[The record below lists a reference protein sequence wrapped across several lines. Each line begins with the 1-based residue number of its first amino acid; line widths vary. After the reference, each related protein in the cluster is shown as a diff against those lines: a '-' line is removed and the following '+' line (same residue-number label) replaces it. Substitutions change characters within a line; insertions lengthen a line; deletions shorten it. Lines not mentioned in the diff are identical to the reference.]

1 MRAFLLA
8 ASVLL
13 AATLT
18 VPAVAAQGPPT
29 CTAEAGDIGLVCF
42 DHNSHEACVVYWMP
56 ITNGGCTEAGT
67 GAVDI
72 IIDYLTGGSS

>member
-1 MRAFLLA
+1 MRAFPLAAFALLA
-8 ASVLL
+8 TVLV
-13 AATLT
+13 

-29 CTAEAGDIGLVCF
+29 CTEQVGDVGLVCF
-42 DHNSHEACVVYWMP
+42 DHNSHEFCAVYWMP

-72 IIDYLTGGSS
+72 IIDYITRLA